1 MEISAKEIEKNPL
14 ALRLLLACGVIAPLF
29 FIPVFL
35 IEGASRPDY
44 SPLRHPVSSLSYG
57 EWGWMQ
63 RTNFIITGLLLFA
76 FATGVGRILRS
87 LRGSVWGP
95 RLIGLASI
103 GLIGA
108 GIFIA
113 DPLNGY
119 PPGTPLIPTER
130 TVHGVLHDL
139 FGVPVFLGLP
149 IACFVFRRQFARM
162 GERRWATYSAL
173 NGLAMLTAFVLT
185 SMGLNQVSGFADF
198 AGLFQRLTVTIGLS
212 WIALLAIHFLQVPT
226 REMQKI

>member
-1 MEISAKEIEKNPL
+1 MEISAKEIEKYPL
-14 ALRLLLACGVIAPLF
+14 SLRLLLACGVIGPLF
-29 FIPVFL
+29 FITVFL
-35 IEGASRPDY
+35 IEGATRPDY
-44 SPLRHPVSSLSYG
+44 SPLRHPISSLSYG
-57 EWGWMQ
+57 DWGWMQ
-63 RTNFIITGLLLFA
+63 RTNFVITGLLLFA
-76 FATGVGRILRS
+76 FAIGFRRVLRS
-87 LRGSVWGP
+87 SNGSVWGP
-95 RLIGLASI
+95 RLIGLAGI

-162 GERRWATYSAL
+162 GERKWAVYSGI
-173 NGLAMLTAFVLT
+173 NGLAMLIAFVFT
-185 SMGLNQVSGFADF
+185 SMGLNQVPGFAEL
-198 AGLFQRLTVTIGLS
+198 AGLFQRLTVTIGLT
-212 WIALLAIHFLQVPT
+212 WIASLAIHF
-226 REMQKI
+226 MKISERMSGS